1 MKLSRK
7 TTRAAIATLGV
18 AALLVSATGCDR
30 GTTSSSSSE
39 VQLFLNG
46 GTDTPQYKEM
56 TDLIAKFKAEKGIS
70 ITMTAASTDYE
81 DQMKV
86 KLASGDIPD
95 IFTTHGWSLLRY
107 SKFLEPLTDQPW
119 ASKVNPGLNSA
130 MRDSEG
136 KIYAFP
142 GAFDTAGIAYNKDVL
157 DKAGIDPSK
166 ITTWGA
172 FDTAAAAVAAVG
184 STPIFSS
191 GKAQGPAGHI
201 ADYLAADSFTDA
213 ELTQM
218 KQGTFVTSAYTKVL
232 DRVKSWQSKGWFN
245 KDYSSASEDDM
256 ARALA
261 NGTAGFEIY
270 NNNILASA
278 RTYNP
283 NANVGFIP
291 LPPTNGDTP
300 YLIGGEG
307 IDSFGVS
314 KTSQHK
320 DNALA
325 FIDFLAQ
332 PANAAA
338 LAEANGAAA
347 GLVGVKVD
355 FGKLTAS
362 YDKYVTSGST
372 PVKPYFDRVYLP
384 NGSWNTMVA
393 TTDSVISGQSDVAGA
408 VAQMK
413 NQFATLY
420 GQK

>member
-7 TTRAAIATLGV
+7 TARAAMAALGV
-18 AALLVSATGCDR
+18 ATLLVSATGCNR
-30 GTTSSSSSE
+30 GTTSSATDE
-39 VQLFLNG
+39 VQFFLNA
-46 GTDTPQYKEM
+46 GTDTPQYK
-56 TDLIAKFKAEKGIS
+56 TLNDLIGKFKAEKGI
-70 ITMTAASTDYE
+70 TVKMTTASSDYE

-95 IFTTHGWSLLRY
+95 IFTTHGWSVGRY
-107 SKFLEPLTDQPW
+107 SQFLEPLNDRSW
-119 ASKVNPGLNSA
+119 ASRVNPALDSA
-130 MRDSEG
+130 MRDSDG

-142 GAFDTAGIAYNKDVL
+142 GAFDTAGIAYSKDVL
-157 DKAGIDPSK
+157 DKAGIDPAT
-166 ITTWGA
+166 ITTWDA
-172 FDTAAAAVAAVG
+172 FDAAATAIAATG
-184 STPIFSS
+184 NTPIFSS
-191 GKAQGPAGHI
+191 GKSQGPAGHM
-201 ADYLAADSFTDA
+201 ADYLAADSFTDD

-218 KQGTFVTSAYTKVL
+218 KNGTFVDAAYTKVL

-270 NNNILASA
+270 NNSILALA

-283 NANVGFIP
+283 NANLGFIP
-291 LPPTNGDTP
+291 LPPTNGSTP

-307 IDSFGVS
+307 VDSFGVS
-314 KTSQHK
+314 KTSTHK

-325 FIDFLAQ
+325 FLDFLAQ
-332 PANAAA
+332 SDNAAA

-347 GLVGVKVD
+347 GLKDVKVD
-355 FGKLTAS
+355 FGKLTS
-362 YDKYVTSGST
+362 SFDKYVTSGST

-384 NGSWNTMVA
+384 NGSWNSMVA
-393 TTDSVISGQSDVAGA
+393 TTDSVISGQSDVVGA

-413 NQFATLY
+413 NQFNTLY

>member
-1 MKLSRK
+1 MKLSRN
-7 TTRAAIATLGV
+7 TTRAAIAAFGV
-18 AALLVSATGCDR
+18 AALLISATGCDR
-30 GTTSSSSSE
+30 GTSASSSSE
-39 VQLFLNG
+39 VQFFLNG
-46 GTDTPQYKEM
+46 GPDTPQYKEM
-56 TDLIAKFKAEKGIS
+56 TDLIAKFKAEKGI
-70 ITMTAASTDYE
+70 TVNMTAASTDYE

-95 IFTTHGWSLLRY
+95 VFTTHGWSLLRY
-107 SKFLEPLTDQPW
+107 SKFLEPLTNRSW

-130 MRDSEG
+130 MRDSDG
-136 KIYAFP
+136 NIYAFP

-157 DKAGIDPSK
+157 DKAGIDPAT
-166 ITTWGA
+166 ITTWDA
-172 FDTAAAAVAAVG
+172 FNNAAAAVAAKG

-201 ADYLAADSFTDA
+201 ADYLAADTFTDSQ
-213 ELTQM
+213 LTQM
-218 KQGTFVTSAYTKVL
+218 KQGTFVDSAYAKVL

-256 ARALA
+256 AHALA
-261 NGTAGFEIY
+261 NGTAAFEIY
-270 NNNILASA
+270 NNSILASA

-291 LPPTNGDTP
+291 LPPTNGSTP

-307 IDSFGVS
+307 VDSFGVS
-314 KTSQHK
+314 KTSKHK
-320 DNALA
+320 DDALA
-325 FIDFLAQ
+325 FLDFLAQ
-332 PANAAA
+332 PDNAAA

-347 GLVGVKVD
+347 GLVNVKVD
-355 FGKLTAS
+355 FGKLTS
-362 YDKYVTSGST
+362 SFDKYVTSGST